1 MLGEAFL
8 AIQEPGK
15 AVRSFE
21 AALELHP
28 KDADLAQKCA
38 QAFVAAHEYHKAVDY
53 YNRYHG
59 SRLLWSSTCLPVI
72 VLCQVLARLN

>member
-1 MLGEAFL
+1 MLWLFLQDKTPDFDAHCMLGEAFL

-15 AVRSFE
+15 AVRSFD

-53 YNRYHG
+53 FNR
-59 SRLLWSSTCLPVI
+59 
-72 VLCQVLARLN
+72 